1 MSLLS
6 AKSYRIKLSPRQ
18 SAAISASTSWS
29 TSALRCSPLSCVQ
42 AKHHS
47 YIRPSS
53 ALRRVRRQLLSNLD
67 STIATHGT
75 SSCCCMLPR
84 AGYRGA
90 GPSMR

>member
-67 STIATHGT
+67 STNARHQQLLLHAT
-75 SSCCCMLPR
+75 